1 MNFTPNLVRA
11 PFRALQQSHN
21 DLPVMFLDGPGGSQ
35 VPNCVLEAMTAYL
48 GFFNSNLGGH

>member
-11 PFRALQQSHN
+11 QFRALQQSHN

-48 GFFNSNLGGH
+48 GLSLIHI

>member
-11 PFRALQQSHN
+11 QFSALQQTHN

-35 VPNCVLEAMTAYL
+35 VPQSVLESMTDYL
-48 GFFNSNLGGH
+48 GHFN